1 MASDIETDPKIGPEE
16 TEIIS
21 FITKRINVGW
31 TGMKNEFVVKR
42 KWNYS
47 TFVTRWNNI
56 KDKYVEK
63 VKNPKTGLPW
73 YKIRET
79 EQAKTVGE
87 KAVLKTDITEG
98 KLSSVAVEISPE
110 RYAEVAEQIA
120 QLDFN
125 VYKTAMDET
134 SEGFKI
140 AEEKIAK
147 EGIEEPKN
155 LYERVEKK
163 YNVSSLRDESQKK
176 GIIKKIKDTVS
187 RTDDS
192 DAKPK
197 PIAAL
202 PFIYTALFNMALEKE
217 KAMERLRRVC
227 ELVKIQIVTSPSE
240 TVPLLTDDDIKKILD
255 IVIPKA
261 MDENK
266 SKPRE
271 KPFQLIISFPNF
283 KTD

>member
-21 FITKRINVGW
+21 FITRRKTIGW
-31 TGMKNEFVVKR
+31 TGMKNEFVTNR

-47 TFVTRWNNI
+47 TFVAHWNNI
-56 KDKYVEK
+56 KEKYVEK
-63 VKNPKTGLPW
+63 VKNPRTGLPW
-73 YKIRET
+73 YKIRE
-79 EQAKTVGE
+79 QAKTIGE
-87 KAVLKTDITEG
+87 KAVLQTEITGG
-98 KLSSVAVEISPE
+98 KLSSVEISPE

-120 QLDFN
+120 QVDFN
-125 VYKTAMDET
+125 VYKTAADET

-140 AEEKIAK
+140 AEEKMAK
-147 EGIEEPKN
+147 EGIEKPEN

-163 YNVSSLRDESQKK
+163 YDISEPEVERKK
-176 GIIKKIKDTVS
+176 GIVEKIKKVVGSKEDTS
-187 RTDDS
+187 KAET
-192 DAKPK
+192 K
-197 PIAAL
+197 PIAAI
-202 PFIYTALFNMALEKE
+202 PFIQTFMFNAILEKT
-217 KAMERLRRVC
+217 KAMEKLKQVC
-227 ELVKIQIVTSPSE
+227 ELVKIQIITSPGE
-240 TVPLLTDDDIKKILD
+240 TVPLLTDDDIIKILN
-255 IVIPKA
+255 IVFPKV